1 MFAAG
6 MRVDSSHSLFR
17 EVINDLIQ
25 PAVLVISRIN
35 KNIQS
40 HTLITLL
47 EKESMYDK
55 SKMVYRQREC
65 ANFGKGE

>member
-6 MRVDSSHSLFR
+6 MRVDSFPSLFR
-17 EVINDLIQ
+17 EVNDLIQ

-47 EKESMYDK
+47 EKESIYDK
-55 SKMVYRQREC
+55 SKMVYRQLERD
-65 ANFGKGE
+65 NFGKGE